1 MLLQDIIG
9 GELLLK
15 TTPSET
21 PVPVT
26 EGPTGLFIGIVV
38 AAIVAF
44 LVFLPRFLALAP
56 LLFDSLFRAR
66 GSVSLESSV
75 RSSTDRR
82 LMAALLTVP
91 TVLIIFTYR
100 LYDPDFLLGF
110 GPDLRLGI
118 IAGVF
123 LAFLLLRYTIY
134 RLLMP
139 HRRRDFYI
147 LSRNTSLTYFIL
159 LALLLLVTVGLLE
172 LVGCSRMII
181 GQVLYVE
188 SAFIYTVF
196 FFRRA
201 QILSLSCNHLR
212 TFLYLCGLEILP
224 LAALVVSAY
233 LL

>member
-1 MLLQDIIG
+1 MLLQEIIG
-9 GELLLK
+9 GELLLN
-15 TTPSET
+15 TVPSEEQ
-21 PVPVT
+21 VSVA
-26 EGPTGLFIGIVV
+26 EGPTALFIGLV
-38 AAIVAF
+38 AAAAVAF
-44 LVFLPRFLALAP
+44 IIFLPRFLELAP

-91 TVLIIFTYR
+91 AVLVIYSYR
-100 LYDPDFLLGF
+100 LFRFDFLREF
-110 GPDLRLGI
+110 GPDLQLGI
-118 IAGVF
+118 VAGVF
-123 LAFLLLRYTIY
+123 LVFILLRYTLY

-147 LSRNTSLTYFIL
+147 LAHNTSLTYFIL
-159 LALLLLVTVGLLE
+159 LVSLLLVTVGVLE
-172 LVGCSRMII
+172 LTGLSPEVI

-188 SAFIYTVF
+188 SAVIYTVF